1 MKKVFLAGAIALV
14 LAFSAAGLALSAQ
27 TEQKQPQTEQ
37 KHPGTP
43 VVAHIDVCVNASN
56 AAAAKALFPTARMHI
71 IPDDPNP
78 ELNGWVVIVG
88 FGGDKH
94 SMTDA
99 EEIAVRR
106 RNYTRTLSE

>member
-14 LAFSAAGLALSAQ
+14 LAFSAAGTALSAQ
-27 TEQKQPQTEQ
+27 TDQKQAQTEQ

-43 VVAHIDVCVNASN
+43 VEAHLDVCVNASN
-56 AAAAKALFPTARMHI
+56 AAAAKALYPTARLHI

-78 ELNGWVVIVG
+78 ELNGWVVITT
-88 FGGDKH
+88 FGDKH

-99 EEIAVRR
+99 QEKALRR
-106 RNYTRTLSE
+106 RLYNQGFSE

>member
-1 MKKVFLAGAIALV
+1 VILVKKVFLAAAIALA
-14 LAFSAAGLALSAQ
+14 LALSAAGPALSAQ
-27 TEQKQPQTEQ
+27 TEQKPY
-37 KHPGTP
+37 
-43 VVAHIDVCVNASN
+43 IDVCVNASN
-56 AAAAKALFPTARMHI
+56 AAAAKALFPTARMHV

-78 ELNGWVVIVG
+78 DLNGWVVIVG

-106 RNYTRTLSE
+106 RNYQRTLSE